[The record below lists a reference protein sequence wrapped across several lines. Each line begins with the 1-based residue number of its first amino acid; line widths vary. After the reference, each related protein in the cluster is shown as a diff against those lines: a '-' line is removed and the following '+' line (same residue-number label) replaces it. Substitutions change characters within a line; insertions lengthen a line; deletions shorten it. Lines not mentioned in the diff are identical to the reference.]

1 MDHIELLNQVKDKV
15 NIELAFQYAI
25 TDRIKNDSYF
35 DWFEIEYVKK
45 FKDKII
51 NEIAKELYNSEK
63 LCTRPAYTYH
73 YPKNDLC
80 YRRMIY
86 IPFKDLV
93 ARYSFAIVLA
103 EHLDQ
108 TLSQRC
114 FANRRAKGKQANNYL
129 LEDYF
134 NVSLKNFRDW
144 QKKCADNDKYN
155 VLIKTDI
162 SSFYDSISHQ
172 YLIQNLSEQLSMNVD
187 TEFFK
192 LFNKLLSMPI
202 ISYSNKDNK
211 VQKMK
216 TLKQGLT
223 IGNNLEGFFANLYL
237 KEIDTVMED
246 AHIEFGRYNDD
257 IRIFAPDVKI
267 ARKYLLILQ
276 ENLLSKCLNLNASK
290 TRIAQNKDN
299 IDRLI
304 RELNND
310 LPSSIINY
318 SWNDEDFKDKEDKT
332 ELHYHID
339 KEKNKEDL
347 LSEFNPVNEIQND
360 KNAKIFCQ
368 LIQHHLPIEERNPE
382 DIKKIESILTN
393 WQGSSKQASWLLVES
408 MFKEKVQAHTKSQ
421 AFESWF
427 NILKNDNSLAYTKYR
442 LLHHVV
448 NYRKNKQELEYRLVE
463 KFEECKKEELKQILL
478 DLLKQPAFELNIV
491 SLYALK
497 LLGYS
502 ADDII
507 QFAHNY
513 IPQPLGEPIHNT
525 ILYIKRLYPKD

>member
-15 NIELAFQYAI
+15 TIELAFQYAI
-25 TDRIKNDSYF
+25 NDRIKNDSYF

-45 FKDKII
+45 FRDKII
-51 NEIAKELYNSEK
+51 NEIVDELYHSDK
-63 LCTRPAYTYH
+63 FFTRPAYTY
-73 YPKNDLC
+73 YFPKNDLC
-80 YRRMIY
+80 YRRMLY

-93 ARYSFAIVLA
+93 VRYSFVIVLA
-103 EHLDQ
+103 EYLDR
-108 TLSQRC
+108 TLSERC
-114 FANRRAKGKQANNYL
+114 FANRRAKGKRANNYL

-134 NVSLKNFRDW
+134 NVSLEKFREW
-144 QKKCADNDKYN
+144 QKKCADDDKYN
-155 VLIKTDI
+155 VLVKTDI

-172 YLIQNLSEQLSMNVD
+172 YLVQNFSEQLLINVD

-192 LFNKLLSMPI
+192 LFSKLLSMPI

-211 VQKMK
+211 VQKQK

-257 IRIFAPDVKI
+257 IRIFAPDIKI

-276 ENLLSKCLNLNASK
+276 ENLLSKCLNLNVSK

-299 IDRLI
+299 INKLI
-304 RELNND
+304 KELNNEP
-310 LPSSIINY
+310 PSSLINY
-318 SWNDEDFKDKEDKT
+318 SWNNEDFKDKEDNT
-332 ELHYHID
+332 ELHQHID

-347 LSEFNPVNEIQND
+347 LSEFNLVDEITKD
-360 KNAKIFCQ
+360 KDAKIFCQ

-382 DIKKIESILTN
+382 HLKKIEAILTN

-408 MFKEKVQAHTKSQ
+408 MFKEKVQDHTKSQ
-421 AFESWF
+421 AVESWF
-427 NILKNDNSLAYTKYR
+427 SILKNDNSLAYTKYR
-442 LLHHVV
+442 LLHHIV
-448 NYRKNKQELEYRLVE
+448 NKRKNKQELEYTLVE
-463 KFEECKKEELKQILL
+463 KFEESKKEELKQILL

-502 ADDII
+502 ADDVI
-507 QFAHNY
+507 QFAHDR
-513 IPQPLGEPIHNT
+513 IPQPLGEPIHNA
-525 ILYIKRLYPKD
+525 ILYIKRLYPKN